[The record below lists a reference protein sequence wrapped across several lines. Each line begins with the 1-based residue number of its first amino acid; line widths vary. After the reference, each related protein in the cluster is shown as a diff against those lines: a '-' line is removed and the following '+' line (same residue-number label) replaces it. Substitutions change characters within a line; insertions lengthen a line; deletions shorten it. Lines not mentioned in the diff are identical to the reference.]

1 MINKE
6 LKLNDMYQLMYD
18 FFGTRIASPYM
29 NSKEQEIT
37 VILYDS
43 FVFRFGIDERYQLF
57 KGGILLDNKHLVS
70 SFFGEK
76 LSMNN
81 DKKAILS
88 NFKLVDKYCRLKLPD
103 KFLKE
108 YDIY

>member
-1 MINKE
+1 MTNNE
-6 LKLNDMYQLMYD
+6 LKLNDIYHLMVD
-18 FFGTRIASPYM
+18 FFGTKVSAPYI
-29 NSKEQEIT
+29 NSVEQEIT

-57 KGGILLDNKHLVS
+57 KGGILLDNKHLVT

-76 LSMNN
+76 ISINN
-81 DKKAILS
+81 DKKTILS
-88 NFKLVDKYCRLKLPD
+88 NFKLVDKYCRLRLPD

-108 YDIY
+108 YDTY